1 LFLQVIFTLSSS
13 LGGIP
18 HCKTLTLPYIPSMPG
33 PAGLPN
39 IAAMRGRRKGGA
51 RPSITHTPQG
61 LDAHIHAFLQSLT
74 ARSYSNAST
83 DAHLWALKQFST
95 WAQENKHTQ
104 IEHITRAHLTAY
116 QHFLHHYRSP
126 RGDKPLVINTQ
137 IARLGCIRRFFAWLC
152 RQNLIPANPAADL
165 DLPRKQTRALPKTL
179 TPEEI
184 TQLLA
189 LPDATDPFG
198 LRDRTMLELLYA
210 TGIRRTELSQ
220 LDIGDYD
227 PSTHTLTIRRGKG
240 GKFRILPV
248 GDRAAA
254 WLGAFLRESRPLFD
268 HIPNETALFL
278 SGYGSRITPAYLGN
292 WIKKLLA
299 RCGIDKPGSCHLFR
313 HTCATDMHRGGA
325 DIRYVQELLG
335 HARLETT
342 QIYTHVNI
350 EALREIHTRCHPHG
364 KLPLEEKYHSLEENS
379 SPPDQ
384 NPLMPQAMT
393 TVAEQTIIEAP
404 IASERCSF
412 PTPTCKK
419 SSPAQDDIPPEE
431 EGGTSTPKAPS
442 TPPKN
447 GPSATSADTPTTQK
461 PSKINDFLGRVTYY
475 GYRYYDPVTGRWPSR
490 DPIGERG
497 GINLYGCVGN
507 RPINRIDII
516 GLSTRTDIGDG
527 VGLITKRA
535 YSFLGT
541 CCTGSCSDIMKK
553 FKDNINQF
561 TSSKNPLIDT
571 PFTNRSGGSI
581 SEGDILDIDGPA
593 NVNPSVE
600 VIAAGENFVIF
611 QTLKGHP
618 ESAKIKF
625 SCNET
630 TSSINASKKDISFK
644 IESLGQAST
653 LADVALYTSGDP
665 ILDAVARHSIDVAHT
680 GKDLSDS
687 TGHSFVRGHGYI
699 AQTKI
704 WQNVLSKVGEKASCD
719 NEDEFLMDYWWKNA
733 GDVPDAAKIK

>member
-1 LFLQVIFTLSSS
+1 
-13 LGGIP
+13 
-18 HCKTLTLPYIPSMPG
+18 MPG

-51 RPSITHTPQG
+51 KTHDTITTPQG
-61 LDAHIHAFLQSLT
+61 LDAHIHDFLQSLIT
-74 ARSYSNAST
+74 RAYSDAST
-83 DAHLWALKQFST
+83 DAHRWALRQFSA
-95 WAQENKHTQ
+95 WASINAHSQ
-104 IEHITRAHLTAY
+104 IDQFTRNHLSNY
-116 QHFLHHYRSP
+116 QHDLHHYRSP

-137 IARLGCIRRFFAWLC
+137 IARLGCIKRFFAWLC
-152 RQNLIPANPAADL
+152 RQGIISANPAADL

-240 GKFRILPV
+240 GKFRMLPV

-254 WLGAFLRESRPLFD
+254 WLGVFLRESRPLFD
-268 HIPNETALFL
+268 HLPNETALFL
-278 SGYGSRITPAYLGN
+278 SGYGTRITPAYLGN

-364 KLPLEEKYHSLEENS
+364 KLPQVESHSLEEKPS
-379 SPPDQ
+379 LTTS
-384 NPLMPQAMT
+384 NPLMTQAMT

-404 IASERCSF
+404 IASERCSL
-412 PTPTCKK
+412 PTPTCKI

-447 GPSATSADTPTTQK
+447 GPSATSADTPTTQE
-461 PSKINDFLGRVTYY
+461 PSKINDFLGRVAYY
-475 GYRYYDPVTGRWPSR
+475 GYRYYDPITGRWPSR

-497 GINLYGCVGN
+497 GINLYGFVGN
-507 RPINRIDII
+507 
-516 GLSTRTDIGDG
+516 DG
-527 VGLITKRA
+527 VGQWDLWGLMKPDEYLAIFLKRFKEPLSKAKVKRLRHQLSSGCIGITCIN
-535 YSFLGT
+535 LGIYGKLT
-541 CCTGSCSDIMKK
+541 NKYLSNCYLAESDKIEDINIALNKAKARRDEMIKNEECKNCKK
-553 FKDNINQF
+553 FPGEEQSTPRIYSIRFWSDEKEYVADEKTGKVDMSKWDKEKGRPDPNKGADGEMIRFDFGIFDEANDKWIHANHAEPNMEVY
-561 TSSKNPLIDT
+561 TSSLKHFSRKL
-571 PFTNRSGGSI
+571 
-581 SEGDILDIDGPA
+581 A
-593 NVNPSVE
+593 NFDKQVFCVSC
-600 VIAAGENFVIF
+600 ENW
-611 QTLKGHP
+611 
-618 ESAKIKF
+618 E
-625 SCNET
+625 
-630 TSSINASKKDISFK
+630 
-644 IESLGQAST
+644 
-653 LADVALYTSGDP
+653 Y
-665 ILDAVARHSIDVAHT
+665 
-680 GKDLSDS
+680 
-687 TGHSFVRGHGYI
+687 
-699 AQTKI
+699 
-704 WQNVLSKVGEKASCD
+704 
-719 NEDEFLMDYWWKNA
+719 
-733 GDVPDAAKIK
+733 

>member
-1 LFLQVIFTLSSS
+1 MLDFPSRIASLFV
-13 LGGIP
+13 
-18 HCKTLTLPYIPSMPG
+18 
-33 PAGLPN
+33 
-39 IAAMRGRRKGGA
+39 
-51 RPSITHTPQG
+51 
-61 LDAHIHAFLQSLT
+61 
-74 ARSYSNAST
+74 
-83 DAHLWALKQFST
+83 
-95 WAQENKHTQ
+95 
-104 IEHITRAHLTAY
+104 
-116 QHFLHHYRSP
+116 FLHHYRSP

-137 IARLGCIRRFFAWLC
+137 IARLGCIKRFFAWLC
-152 RQNLIPANPAADL
+152 RQGIIPANPAADL

-227 PSTHTLTIRRGKG
+227 PSSHTLTIRRGKG
-240 GKFRILPV
+240 GKFRMLPV

-254 WLGAFLRESRPLFD
+254 WLATFLRESRPLFD
-268 HIPNETALFL
+268 HLPNETAFFL

-325 DIRYVQELLG
+325 DIRYVQEMLG

-364 KLPLEEKYHSLEENS
+364 KLPQVESHSLEEKPSLTS
-379 SPPDQ
+379 S
-384 NPLMPQAMT
+384 NPLMPHAMT

-419 SSPAQDDIPPEE
+419 SSLAQNDIPPEE
-431 EGGTSTPKAPS
+431 EGGISTPKAPS

-461 PSKINDFLGRVTYY
+461 PSKINDFLGRVAYY
-475 GYRYYDPVTGRWPSR
+475 GYRWYDPITGRWPSR

-497 GINLYGCVGN
+497 GVNLYGFVSN
-507 RPINRIDII
+507 NALLYVELL
-516 GLSTRTDIGDG
+516 GLFFGSTRADELSGNINIQRNRGENITPEQEAEIIKAGFKGHEDFSNIVGCSKYDHYWSKWHFTYTYTDKHNKKITTYSQHKKTGDFNYRFEDDAYPAGGANTHWHFQPLEKSRDQVKKAACECNVREFSRAMHRLQDFWAHYNKGYTGGHATQILNNLRKPDIKPGDG
-527 VGLITKRA
+527 SGGRGRWPDGRNGNLTPDLDNSAWEQAEEETKR
-535 YSFLGT
+535 
-541 CCTGSCSDIMKK
+541 M
-553 FKDNINQF
+553 
-561 TSSKNPLIDT
+561 
-571 PFTNRSGGSI
+571 
-581 SEGDILDIDGPA
+581 LDYWKQHC
-593 NVNPSVE
+593 VM
-600 VIAAGENFVIF
+600 
-611 QTLKGHP
+611 
-618 ESAKIKF
+618 
-625 SCNET
+625 
-630 TSSINASKKDISFK
+630 K
-644 IESLGQAST
+644 IERKWSKCWYG
-653 LADVALYTSGDP
+653 V
-665 ILDAVARHSIDVAHT
+665 HSCKWVKRT
-680 GKDLSDS
+680 PGPC
-687 TGHSFVRGHGYI
+687 V
-699 AQTKI
+699 
-704 WQNVLSKVGEKASCD
+704 N
-719 NEDEFLMDYWWKNA
+719 
-733 GDVPDAAKIK
+733 